1 MTHIKDENRMTFSGV
16 DLAGVLGVMSE
27 RLPAHLFLTPV
38 PAPLNANLLA
48 RWQGQ
53 LPAAQFHVVE
63 ALVGDGRCPTRR
75 EVAAQLGI
83 HRGTVHTHLARIKRD
98 RPALW
103 REIDQVR
110 RNQRS
115 ERHRQA
121 VARERAR
128 SERWHRKQGAR
139 RFRARFGYY
148 PWE

>member
-1 MTHIKDENRMTFSGV
+1 MTFTNV
-16 DLAGVLGVMSE
+16 DIADVFDAMSE
-27 RLPAHLFLTPV
+27 RLPSHLFLRPLPT
-38 PAPLNANLLA
+38 PLNTNLLA
-48 RWQGQ
+48 RWRAQ
-53 LPAAQFHVVE
+53 LPTAQFRVVQ

-83 HRGTVHTHLARIKRD
+83 HLGTVHVHLARIRRN

-103 REIDQVR
+103 REIDQVW
-110 RNQRS
+110 RNQRR